1 MKRLLTWLVPLALL
15 GSVRATTFSPLT
27 LQQQAKKADVIV
39 QATIGTPTTA
49 TEDGLTYAVY
59 PLKVS
64 STLAGDPAQL
74 PQASG
79 GPALYILAG
88 LDAAPVFLAGQ
99 EAILLLYKGRLD
111 CPLVGWNQGV
121 YWLIN
126 GQIVTAQASTG
137 QMGTGQPATGQPVAV
152 LPGTVSPAT
161 AQTPAGQPATAQ
173 PAPPVRQPGESP
185 TLPSTSTQPGASP
198 TLPTAT
204 TQPGATPTMPAAQP
218 GTAPAT
224 PTPPATQPTGS
235 VQNSSGYKTADEL
248 KAAIVAAR
256 AGK

>member
-64 STLAGDPAQL
+64 TTLAGDPAQL
-74 PQASG
+74 PQVAG
-79 GPALYILAG
+79 GPALYILAN
-88 LDAAPVFLAGQ
+88 LDAAPVFQAGQ
-99 EAILLLYKGRLD
+99 EAVLLLYKGRLD
-111 CPLVGWNQGV
+111 CPLVGFNQGV

-126 GQIVTAQASTG
+126 GQIVTAQAATG
-137 QMGTGQPATGQPVAV
+137 LPGTGQPVPGQPS
-152 LPGTVSPAT
+152 TVQPTASQPA
-161 AQTPAGQPATAQ
+161 AGQPGPVPSGGVPSV
-173 PAPPVRQPGESP
+173 PAVRPPGEAP
-185 TLPSTSTQPGASP
+185 TLPATSTQPGTAP
-198 TLPTAT
+198 TL
-204 TQPGATPTMPAAQP
+204 
-218 GTAPAT
+218 
-224 PTPPATQPTGS
+224 PATQPETAPAPPVAQPAGGL
-235 VQNSSGYKTADEL
+235 QNSSGYKTADEL